1 MPQHAGQ
8 YAMSDF
14 ITKQRD
20 QILGFIWDG
29 DLRSMPRPRRYL
41 IRALRLVLVMARDFA
56 TGELNLRA
64 MSMVYTT
71 LLAVVP
77 LLAFS
82 VSVLKGF
89 GVHNQLEP
97 LLYRFLE
104 PLGPKGLELV
114 ENIIGFLE
122 NMKVGVLG
130 SLGLALLIY
139 TVLSLLQKMERSF
152 NYVWRIERL
161 RGFGQRFSSY
171 LSVILI
177 GPVLVFSAMGITASM
192 MNYRLV
198 QWLMNVE
205 PFGTLILE
213 LSRLVP
219 YLLVAGAFT
228 FIYMFIPNTRVRL
241 HAAIIGGLVAGFLW
255 QSTGWAFATF
265 IATSTQ
271 YTAIYSS
278 FAILLMLL
286 IWLYINWLVLLLGAQ
301 IAFYIQHPQYLTRTR
316 VRLTLS
322 NRLKERLALVMMYLI
337 ADHHHRNTQ
346 PWTLQTLAVHL
357 DLPVTPVESMVTTLI
372 NTGYL
377 VETNTEPPALV
388 PARDIAT
395 IRIMDLLEAVR
406 GADEE
411 RFLRSDHLAMAPV
424 DALVLRLRGA
434 REQTLGE
441 MTLRDLLDGG
451 AVG

>member
-14 ITKQRD
+14 ISKLRD
-20 QILGFIWDG
+20 PMMAFVWDG
-29 DLRSMPRPRRYL
+29 DPRSMPWPRRHL
-41 IRALRLVLVMARDFA
+41 VKLLRLVFVMVREVA

-114 ENIIGFLE
+114 ENIIGFLD

-139 TVLSLLQKMERSF
+139 TVLSLLQKMESSF

-198 QWLMNVE
+198 QWLIGIE

-213 LSRLVP
+213 FSRLVP
-219 YLLVAGAFT
+219 YLLIVGAFT
-228 FIYMFIPNTRVRL
+228 FIYMFIPNTRVKL
-241 HAAIIGGLVAGFLW
+241 HAALIGGLVAGFLW

-301 IAFYIQHPQYLTRTR
+301 IAFFIQHPQYLTRTR
-316 VRLTLS
+316 LRLSLS
-322 NRLKERLALVMMYLI
+322 NRLKERLALVLMYLI
-337 ADHHHRNTQ
+337 ADHHHRNTE

-357 DLPVTPVESMVTTLI
+357 DLPVMPVESLVATLI
-372 NTGYL
+372 DTGYL
-377 VETNTEPPALV
+377 VETNTEPPALI

-395 IRIMDLLEAVR
+395 VRIIDLLEAVR
-406 GADEE
+406 AADEE
-411 RFLRSDHLAMAPV
+411 RFLRGDQLAMAPV
-424 DALVLRLRGA
+424 DALMERLHGA
-434 REQTLGE
+434 HERALGE
-441 MTLRDLLDGG
+441 MTLREMLEDR
-451 AVG
+451 

>member
-14 ITKQRD
+14 ISKLRD
-20 QILGFIWDG
+20 PMMAFVWDG
-29 DLRSMPRPRRYL
+29 DPRSMPWPRRHL
-41 IRALRLVLVMARDFA
+41 VKLLRLVFVMVREVA

-114 ENIIGFLE
+114 ENIIGFLD

-139 TVLSLLQKMERSF
+139 TVLSLLQKMESSF
-152 NYVWRIERL
+152 NYLWRIDRL

-198 QWLMNVE
+198 QWLIGIE

-213 LSRLVP
+213 FSRLVP
-219 YLLVAGAFT
+219 YLLVVGAFT
-228 FIYMFIPNTRVRL
+228 FIYVFIPNTRVKL
-241 HAAIIGGLVAGFLW
+241 HAALIGGLVAGFLW

-278 FAILLMLL
+278 FAILLLLL

-301 IAFYIQHPQYLTRTR
+301 IAFFIQHPQYLTRTR
-316 VRLTLS
+316 VRLSLS
-322 NRLKERLALVMMYLI
+322 NRLKERLALVLMYLI

-357 DLPVTPVESMVTTLI
+357 DLPVMPVESLVATLI
-372 NTGYL
+372 DTGYL
-377 VETNTEPPALV
+377 VETNTEPPELI

-395 IRIMDLLEAVR
+395 VRIIDLLEAVR
-406 GADEE
+406 AADEE
-411 RFLRSDHLAMAPV
+411 RFLRGDHLAMAPV
-424 DALVLRLRGA
+424 DALMERLHGA
-434 REQTLGE
+434 HEQALGE
-441 MTLRDLLDGG
+441 LTLREILEDR
-451 AVG
+451 

>member
-14 ITKQRD
+14 ISKLRD
-20 QILGFIWDG
+20 PMMAFVWDG
-29 DLRSMPRPRRYL
+29 DPRSMPWPRRHL
-41 IRALRLVLVMARDFA
+41 VKLLRLVFVMVREVA

-77 LLAFS
+77 LMAFS

-114 ENIIGFLE
+114 ENIIGFLD

-139 TVLSLLQKMERSF
+139 TVLSLLQKMESSF

-198 QWLMNVE
+198 QWLIGIE

-213 LSRLVP
+213 FSRLVP
-219 YLLVAGAFT
+219 YLLIVGAFT
-228 FIYMFIPNTRVRL
+228 FIYMFIPNTRVKL
-241 HAAIIGGLVAGFLW
+241 HAALIGGLVAGFLW

-301 IAFYIQHPQYLTRTR
+301 IAFFIQHPQYLTRTR
-316 VRLTLS
+316 LRLSLS
-322 NRLKERLALVMMYLI
+322 NRLKERLALVLMYLI
-337 ADHHHRNTQ
+337 ADHHHRNTE

-357 DLPVTPVESMVTTLI
+357 DLPVMPVESLVATLI
-372 NTGYL
+372 DTGYL
-377 VETNTEPPALV
+377 VETNTEPPALI

-395 IRIMDLLEAVR
+395 VRIIDLLEAVR
-406 GADEE
+406 AADEE
-411 RFLRSDHLAMAPV
+411 RFLRGDQLAMAPV
-424 DALVLRLRGA
+424 DALMERLHGA
-434 REQTLGE
+434 HERALGK
-441 MTLRDLLDGG
+441 MTLREMLEDR
-451 AVG
+451 